1 MPDIQITVRNKI
13 AQVQGNPEIVC
24 GNSDY
29 TVTFDFDAEWDA
41 YEHKTSHFSFLEN
54 GVPRYFDV
62 IFTGDSVQIPAVWNT
77 CELLIGAYAG
87 DIRTTTAAAV
97 PCVPCITDDEP
108 VHPDPPPDVYAQ
120 IVELLEG
127 MQGEKGASLV
137 LISVNGITEQPP
149 SIVDPYIPPN
159 LS

>member
-108 VHPDPPPDVYAQ
+108 ADAVLSSLSETLEKAKNSESAARSSSDEPFARGL
-120 IVELLEG
+120 LLEC
-127 MQGEKGASLV
+127 
-137 LISVNGITEQPP
+137 
-149 SIVDPYIPPN
+149 
-159 LS
+159 